1 MAARPCAA
9 TSFRLEFVTLASKAR
24 KAFLTTASIT
34 LLASMAGAQAP
45 TQGAPAQGPY
55 RPFSEGPQPIELT
68 QTPSA
73 ATSHMLSPTDAAT
86 LGSALGAA
94 RRGDVTNARA
104 AIAALTD
111 PVARK
116 LATWALVDAAA
127 DSLSFFEVD
136 QARRDLAGWPR
147 GARRQIAAEKLLET
161 SGQSPAQIIAW
172 FGGGEPQTAEGAMAL
187 ASAWQ
192 ATGRQREAQDLIRRT
207 WRDKIFEVGPQRA
220 MLARFGTWLTADDH
234 ARRADILLYGAQGPA
249 AREMLPLLAPDQLQL
264 AQVRMAFRSGAASAN
279 DQASALPGAL
289 ARHPGVAFE
298 RASYYRQ
305 RNLETLALAN
315 VPGFPADVAHGD
327 MADRIWAERYRLI
340 LFALKNGDSAG
351 AYTAAAN
358 SGLTSGGPAADA
370 EFYAGWIALTRLKDP
385 KKAAVH
391 FANLEKIGQSPITR
405 GRALYWLGRSA
416 EARGDQ
422 TAAQGFYAQ
431 GAEYYTTFYGQLAA
445 EKLGRK
451 LILGS
456 DPQLTEADRARFEAR
471 ETVRAMRLLYDIG
484 ERNLFK
490 TFALALD
497 DVLPTLEEQALLVD
511 LVRGYGD
518 QDTSMKVVRG
528 AAQRGFILPERGYPT
543 RNPPA
548 VSGAPE
554 LALTLGI
561 TRQESGFDPSV
572 RSGADAR
579 GMMQLLPA
587 TAASVARG
595 LGMSYQASMLYDAD
609 YNMQLGQAFLGRQ
622 ISNFSGSYPMAIA
635 AYNAGPGRPPQW
647 VTFCGDPRGAATDPI
662 DFIECIPFSE
672 TRNYVMRV
680 MEGMQV
686 YRARLGGGSAP
697 ITLSADLK
705 RGAYGSYAGSVAS
718 GQLPIAASNTPIP
731 NP

>member
-1 MAARPCAA
+1 M
-9 TSFRLEFVTLASKAR
+9 ASKAR

-55 RPFSEGPQPIELT
+55 RPFSEGPKPIELT
-68 QTPSA
+68 QTPPVA
-73 ATSHMLSPTDAAT
+73 ASRTLSPTDAAT

-104 AIAALTD
+104 AVAALTD

-127 DSLSFFEVD
+127 ESLSFFEVD

-147 GARRQIAAEKLLET
+147 GARRQGAAEKLLET

-192 ATGRQREAQDLIRRT
+192 ATGRQKEAQDLIRRT
-207 WRDKIFEVGPQRA
+207 WRDRIFEVGPQRV
-220 MLARFGTWLTADDH
+220 MLARFGTWLTPDDH

-264 AQVRMAFRSGAASAN
+264 AQVRMAFRSGSAN
-279 DQASALPGAL
+279 ANDLAAALPGAL

-315 VPGFPADVAHGD
+315 APGFPTDVAHGD

-416 EARGDQ
+416 EARGDRS
-422 TAAQGFYAQ
+422 AAQGFYAQ

-451 LILGS
+451 LVLGS

-497 DVLPTLEEQALLVD
+497 DVLPTVEEQALLVD

-543 RNPPA
+543 RNPPSVA
-548 VSGAPE
+548 GAPE

-705 RGAYGSYAGSVAS
+705 RGAYGSYAGPIAS
-718 GQLPIAASNTPIP
+718 GQTPVP